1 MATKKTTK
9 KTTKKQKTYGFSL
22 NRALG
27 ITQMKAEFARKTG
40 IPTTKAGM
48 QRKFDRI
55 VTKSLFAKR
64 GILFWAGVILF
75 FPITVP
81 ICLVKNHKLKKQ
93 QYFEAIESYYLEQF
107 PQDVLENSDK
117 KTVLFQAEQFKQ
129 YFDAQK
135 MPKACKQYYVDK
147 YNTIIN
153 FIGPVEEDNSYQPQS
168 NDAISIND
176 TVNTTDCQ

>member
-9 KTTKKQKTYGFSL
+9 KSTKTQNNYGFSI

-27 ITQMKAEFARKTG
+27 ITQMKQEFARKTG

-55 VTKSLFAKR
+55 VTKSLFANR
-64 GILFWAGVILF
+64 GLLFWAGVILF

-81 ICLVKNHKLKKQ
+81 ICLVKNHKQKKL

-107 PQDVLENSDK
+107 PQDFLENSDK
-117 KTVLFQAEQFKQ
+117 QTVLFQANQFKQ

-135 MPKACKQYYVDK
+135 MPKACKQYYLEK
-147 YNTIIN
+147 YNSILN
-153 FIGPVEEDNSYQPQS
+153 FIAPIEEIDDQQQKEN
-168 NDAISIND
+168 
-176 TVNTTDCQ
+176 

>member
-1 MATKKTTK
+1 MATKKKTTSKK
-9 KTTKKQKTYGFSL
+9 KTTTKRRRTSGYSL

-64 GILFWAGVILF
+64 GLFFWVGFILF
-75 FPITVP
+75 FPITIPVT
-81 ICLVKNHKLKKQ
+81 LVKNHNLKKQ
-93 QYFEAIESYYLEQF
+93 QFMEAIESYYLEQF
-107 PQDVLENSDK
+107 PQDFLEDSDK
-117 KTVLFQAEQFKQ
+117 QTVLFQAEQFKQ

-135 MPKACKQYYVDK
+135 MPKACKKYYLEK
-147 YNTIIN
+147 YNSILE
-153 FIGPVEEDNSYQPQS
+153 FIGPVSFDENEENFQPEADDNV
-168 NDAISIND
+168 DIAE
-176 TVNTTDCQ
+176 